1 MNGRQQNDTKTMRT
15 AMTMLFAFWAMVAT
29 AQPVYEFAA
38 IPASARV
45 AAMGGVPLAI
55 AEPDLGIA
63 VTNPTFLPYIDNQK
77 VAVDYVNYIADISI
91 GHASYC
97 FQDSRV
103 PGTMA
108 VGIQYMN
115 GGKNT
120 RYDVYGNKA
129 GSFSTNEYAF
139 HLSYGRRFDSCFAI
153 GATLKSV
160 LSFVAGYSS
169 FGLMADISASYTFNE
184 GRTAASAQLR
194 NAGSQIIAYDEHYGR
209 VPFEALMSFS
219 HQLEHA
225 PFRFSM
231 VLQQLQKPRL
241 NADSK
246 NSAELGSE
254 VERDNITL
262 PKFADNILRHCV
274 FGIEA
279 FPGKQFNLRM
289 GFNYKRRQELKLKD
303 APGMAGMSLGFG
315 LRLKRFSVE
324 YAHARYTLSGASNH
338 FSVVL
343 NLASLSI

>member
-1 MNGRQQNDTKTMRT
+1 MKRWGFSTGLVFRFCLSATPVLLCLN
-15 AMTMLFAFWAMVAT
+15 AT

-45 AAMGGVPLAI
+45 AAFGGVPLAI
-55 AEPDLGIA
+55 TEPDLGIA
-63 VTNPTFLPYIDNQK
+63 ATNPTFLPYIENQK
-77 VAVDYVNYIADISI
+77 ATVDFVDYISDISI

-97 FQDSRV
+97 FQNSHV

-108 VGIQYMN
+108 VGIQYLN

-120 RYDVYGNKA
+120 RYDIYGNEA

-153 GATLKSV
+153 GATLKPI
-160 LSFVAGYSS
+160 LSNVAGYSS
-169 FGLMADISASYTFNE
+169 FGLLTDISASYTFNQ
-184 GRTAASAQLR
+184 GRTAASALLR
-194 NAGSQIIAYDEHYGR
+194 NAGSQITAYDEHYGR
-209 VPFEALMSFS
+209 VPFEALVSLS

-225 PFRFSM
+225 PFRLSL

-246 NSAELGSE
+246 NSSEPGSE
-254 VERDNITL
+254 VEHDNITL
-262 PKFADNILRHCV
+262 PSLADNILRHCV
-274 FGIEA
+274 FGLEA
-279 FPGKQFNLRM
+279 FPGKQFNVRV

-324 YAHARYTLSGASNH
+324 YAHARYTQAGASNH
-338 FSVVL
+338 FSVAL
-343 NLASLSI
+343 NVR

>member
-1 MNGRQQNDTKTMRT
+1 MRWRLST
-15 AMTMLFAFWAMVAT
+15 TGLVFRFCLSATTVLLCLNAT

-45 AAMGGVPLAI
+45 AALGGVPLAI
-55 AEPDLGIA
+55 TEPDLGIA
-63 VTNPTFLPYIDNQK
+63 ATNPTFLPYIENQK
-77 VAVDYVNYIADISI
+77 ATVDFVDYIADISI

-97 FQDSRV
+97 FQNSHV

-108 VGIQYMN
+108 VGIQYLN

-120 RYDVYGNKA
+120 RYDIFGNEA

-153 GATLKSV
+153 GATLKPI
-160 LSFVAGYSS
+160 LSNVAGYSS
-169 FGLMADISASYTFNE
+169 FGLLADISASYTFNE
-184 GRTAASAQLR
+184 GRTAASALLR
-194 NAGSQIIAYDEHYGR
+194 NAGSQITAYDEHYGR
-209 VPFEALMSFS
+209 VPFEALVSFS

-225 PFRFSM
+225 PFRLSL

-246 NSAELGSE
+246 NSSEPGSE
-254 VERDNITL
+254 VEHDNITL
-262 PKFADNILRHCV
+262 PSLADNILRHCV
-274 FGIEA
+274 FGLEA
-279 FPGKQFNLRM
+279 FPGKQFNVRV

-324 YAHARYTLSGASNH
+324 YAHARYTQAGASNH
-338 FSVVL
+338 FSVAL
-343 NLASLSI
+343 NVR